1 MSLPRKLTRDEIL
14 AATKEELR
22 IAIAERLGWKWG
34 HPVAGHVWAD
44 GSVQDESEIM
54 SCLYRQDNIMWRWGS
69 IVPDTGE
76 YPRMPSGS
84 CVLPNWP
91 ADIAAADAL
100 LDDLESR
107 SGHWE
112 LASLS
117 GGGYQLAVIIDT
129 PAEIRAFRAMGKT
142 RPEAICRA
150 WLKATAAQAMEDQG
164 G

>member
-91 ADIAAADAL
+91 EDPAAADAL
-100 LDDLESR
+100 LDDLDERGLSYTLTNQPPGFQLVVSR
-107 SGHWE
+107 EGVRSPWFIGK
-112 LASLS
+112 
-117 GGGYQLAVIIDT
+117 GG
-129 PAEIRAFRAMGKT
+129 T

-150 WLKATAAQAMEDQG
+150 WLKATVAE
-164 G
+164 

>member
-84 CVLPNWP
+84 CVLPDWP
-91 ADIAAADAL
+91 NDIAEAYAL
-100 LDDLESR
+100 EGQFTDYTSR
-107 SGHWE
+107 RRYWSY
-112 LASLS
+112 LS
-117 GGGYQLAVIIDT
+117 DVVDPDNLMGDSTFGWAMIHAT
-129 PAEIRAFRAMGKT
+129 AEQR
-142 RPEAICRA
+142 CRA
-150 WLKATAAQAMEDQG
+150 WMLVKHEG
-164 G
+164 

>member
-1 MSLPRKLTRDEIL
+1 MNVDEMSLG
-14 AATKEELR
+14 ELR
-22 IAIAERLGWKWG
+22 IKIAERMGYRYYWYDGLGECYLRDLG
-34 HPVAGHVWAD
+34 IQNTGAMITLTRRPDDYPVNMEFV
-44 GSVQDESEIM
+44 
-54 SCLYRQDNIMWRWGS
+54 
-69 IVPDTGE
+69 
-76 YPRMPSGS
+76 
-84 CVLPNWP
+84 PNWP

-142 RPEAICRA
+142 RSEAISRA
-150 WLKATAAQAMEDQG
+150 WLKATAAAE
-164 G
+164 